1 MIHLMRR
8 TKVETA
14 VGLAMP
20 KVKLQSLLVRV
31 TQSLLVKLVAVFRRK
46 VSVAMFG
53 ECLQLTAV
61 EVGGDP
67 LPTGR
72 LDMHLA
78 AVDLRFVFKV
88 HLQIL

>member
-1 MIHLMRR
+1 
-8 TKVETA
+8 
-14 VGLAMP
+14 
-20 KVKLQSLLVRV
+20 
-31 TQSLLVKLVAVFRRK
+31 
-46 VSVAMFG
+46 MFG